1 VGLEK
6 TTSSASSSSSSSP
19 FALTAEERAP
29 LSIAVSRRLRE
40 AIVTGKVEVGT
51 ELPSEKELAK
61 ELGVG
66 RSTVREA
73 LRILQAQGLLSGGD
87 TVSTHRPR
95 VSAEQA
101 LQTAGVTME
110 NVLRLGRIPLKDLIE
125 LRVLIEGAAVE
136 QAAEATSDDE
146 RNEALE
152 GAREAVR
159 TMKGA
164 AIDIDAF
171 RAADIRFHKSLVA
184 ASGNLAYPLVMSVLR
199 EAISGHLGEALHKER
214 DPKSTMATLTQEHE
228 AILEAV
234 ESRKG
239 KRARTLI
246 GDHIRG
252 FYEKRNLVAS
262 ASASK

>member
-1 VGLEK
+1 MGLERPLP
-6 TTSSASSSSSSSP
+6 TSRPSP
-19 FALTAEERAP
+19 FSLTAEERAP
-29 LSIAVSRRLRE
+29 LSVAVSRRIRE

-51 ELPSEKELAK
+51 ELPSEKDLAR

-101 LQTAGVTME
+101 LQIAGVTME
-110 NVLRLGRIPLKDLIE
+110 NVLRLGRIPLGDLID

-136 QAAEATSDDE
+136 QAAQREAGEAQGVALEETRAAIRAMREATQTKNVE
-146 RNEALE
+146 
-152 GAREAVR
+152 
-159 TMKGA
+159 
-164 AIDIDAF
+164 IDAF
-171 RAADIRFHKSLVA
+171 RAADLRFHKSLVA
-184 ASGNLAYPLVMSVLR
+184 ASGNLAFPLVMSVLR
-199 EAISGHLGEALHKER
+199 EAISGHLGEALHRER
-214 DPKSTMATLTQEHE
+214 DPRSTMDALTHEHE

-234 ESRKG
+234 ASGKG
-239 KRARTLI
+239 RRARTLI

-252 FYEKRNLVAS
+252 FYEQRNRPNRR
-262 ASASK
+262 